1 MSERRMINNSLSRP
15 RLSTAS
21 DRRVIPAPHARTHRR
36 RVFSTF
42 AYFAFAGAI
51 SALLFFAFWWMLW
64 AAGDDSP
71 WLPSGLVAG
80 LVLLVAVAMREVVM
94 RRAETRRVL
103 EGGIGRNSADGRT
116 SGQRSSG
123 SRRTAVAR
131 LRALER
137 RLTEA
142 YTMNALPSSHLEA
155 YRWCEEY
162 LSSAD
167 EALRR
172 VGVTTEIKA
181 ALRAGEERVRVL
193 QKQHLLAWAR
203 KETQRLT
210 GKAQGRESTSGKV
223 ETAGQALAVLDKA
236 IERYPEEAELRDSRL
251 AVREYISCV
260 KVGHWVELAE
270 RAAFK
275 GKHEQAVERYRDALY
290 YLTRAEMNEDV
301 RRETA
306 ERITAEINALNAV
319 GAIDEG
325 DVDEAFFRLEAE
337 TNRNNAQ

>member
-1 MSERRMINNSLSRP
+1 MSERRMINNPSTRP
-15 RLSTAS
+15 RLHSSTAS
-21 DRRVIPAPHARTHRR
+21 DRREILAFPARPRRHRALS
-36 RVFSTF
+36 VF
-42 AYFAFAGAI
+42 AYFAFASAL

-94 RRAETRRVL
+94 RRAETRLVL
-103 EGGIGRNSADGRT
+103 EGGIGRGGQT
-116 SGQRSSG
+116 SGKPRRS
-123 SRRTAVAR
+123 TAVAR

-142 YTMNALPSSHLEA
+142 YTMNALPAAHLEA

-162 LSSAD
+162 LSNAD

-210 GKAQGRESTSGKV
+210 GKAQERERTSSKV
-223 ETAGQALAVLDKA
+223 ETAGEALAVLDQA
-236 IERYPEEAELRDSRL
+236 IERYPEEPELRDSAL
-251 AVREYISCV
+251 AVREYISSV
-260 KVGHWVELAE
+260 KINHWIELAE

-275 GKHEQAVERYRDALY
+275 GKHAQAVERYKDALY
-290 YLTRAEMNEDV
+290 YLTRAEMSEEV

-306 ERITAEINALNAV
+306 ERITAEINSISAL
-319 GAIDEG
+319 GAIDES
-325 DVDEAFFRLEAE
+325 DVDEAFFELEAE

>member
-1 MSERRMINNSLSRP
+1 MSERRMINNPPTRP
-15 RLSTAS
+15 RLHTSTAS
-21 DRRVIPAPHARTHRR
+21 DRRGIIAFPARRHR
-36 RVFSTF
+36 VASTF
-42 AYFAFAGAI
+42 AYFAFACAL
-51 SALLFFAFWWMLW
+51 SALLFFAFWGTLW

-94 RRAETRRVL
+94 RRAETRLVL
-103 EGGIGRNSADGRT
+103 ERGIGRGGQT
-116 SGQRSSG
+116 SGKPRRS
-123 SRRTAVAR
+123 TAVAR

-137 RLTEA
+137 RLTEG
-142 YTMNALPSSHLEA
+142 YTMNALPPTHLEA
-155 YRWCEEY
+155 YRWCEDY
-162 LSSAD
+162 LSNAD

-210 GKAQGRESTSGKV
+210 GKAQGRERTSSKV
-223 ETAGQALAVLDKA
+223 ETAGEALAVLDRA
-236 IERYPEEAELRDSRL
+236 IERYPEEAELRDSAL
-251 AVREYISCV
+251 VVREYISSV
-260 KVGHWVELAE
+260 KINHWIELAE

-275 GKHEQAVERYRDALY
+275 GKRAQAVERYQDALY
-290 YLTRAEMNEDV
+290 YLTRAEMSEEM

-306 ERITAEINALNAV
+306 ERITAEINSINAL
-319 GAIDEG
+319 GTIDES
-325 DVDEAFFRLEAE
+325 DVDEAFFKLEAE
-337 TNRNNAQ
+337 TNQNNAQ